1 MEDIPGKMEKR
12 DRFNECLK
20 LATDFVAYRRAM
32 APKGFDPKNFD
43 IGNIFGSKPKVI
55 KKKKVSATE
64 EAGKAIA
71 GNIQNLPELTKLGN
85 LYSASELEQLNKII
99 PGFSDNMTAGG
110 AATKTLLG
118 NAQTYLEGEIPQDVQ
133 DAVQRSSAYQALQG
147 GYAGSPMAGA
157 LTARDLGLTSLDLQK
172 TGANMLGQG
181 LNSQQGWDSLAR
193 RNMLDPGSMMVSSGQ
208 QLQQSNM
215 EALAQQ
221 QYRQNVMNVRAQP
234 DPLAKGIFDSTMQTI
249 GMVLSIYGGGGG
261 YKPQQAQAAQPNFNQ
276 GGMYGGGMF
285 NSNDYY
291 PTGGDQG
298 FG

>member
-1 MEDIPGKMEKR
+1 MNKR
-12 DRFNECLK
+12 DSFDKCLEWAK
-20 LATDFVAYRRAM
+20 ELVASYRAS
-32 APKGFDPKNFD
+32 APKDFDPKNLD
-43 IGNIFGSKPKVI
+43 IGNIFGSKPKVA
-55 KKKKVSATE
+55 KKKKVSPTE

-71 GNIQNLPELTKLGN
+71 GNIENLPELTKLGN

-99 PGFSDNMTAGG
+99 PGFSDTLTAGG

-181 LNSQQGWDSLAR
+181 LNSAQGWDSLSR
-193 RNMLDPGSMMVSSGQ
+193 RNMLDPGSMMIGAGQ
-208 QLQQSNM
+208 QLQNAQV
-215 EALAQQ
+215 EAFAEQQ
-221 QYRQNVMNVRAQP
+221 QRQNQYNINAQP

-261 YKPQQAQAAQPNFNQ
+261 YKPQQAQGYQQPSFNQ
-276 GGMYGGGMF
+276 GGMYSGGMF
-285 NSNDYY
+285 NSSDYY